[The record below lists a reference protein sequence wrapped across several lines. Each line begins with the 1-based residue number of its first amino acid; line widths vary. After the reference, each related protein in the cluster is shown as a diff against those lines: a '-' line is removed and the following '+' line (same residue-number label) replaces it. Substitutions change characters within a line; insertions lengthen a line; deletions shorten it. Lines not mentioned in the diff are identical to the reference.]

1 MSANRLAQH
10 ASTETTRAVDES
22 VVARNTERAVLT
34 VLTGT
39 PPAEAA
45 LAEELDS
52 ADLAEAAEV
61 YRRAGQQALEQQ
73 IASGWWQLYVQFTD
87 WHDAERAVA
96 DHLAPLIHSAEDEG
110 VITAWWFMRKHPCW
124 RLRLQPGPAG
134 HTMKHRFGTAL
145 DELAANGRISGW
157 WPGIYEAET
166 PAFGGQAGMD
176 LAHELFCADS
186 RAVVNLIRDGGVGL
200 GRRELSLLLC
210 TTLMRAAGLEWYEQG
225 DVWHRVAQERRLPA
239 DVPVSKVTAMA
250 GDLKQLMLADV
261 SSDGPLLGT
270 NGPLASAAE
279 WAEAFRQ
286 AGRTLGS
293 AARRG
298 TLRRGLREVVSYL
311 VIFHWNRLGLPAR
324 TQSILAWAARSAI
337 LDAPAPAP
345 AATTGPP
352 ASPLAGP
359 AQQVTPTPAAEAAAD
374 LAMRR
379 FPLVLQGR
387 RRCADLEARVREVR
401 EFADTCQNPAE
412 PEDRIDRACSVWNL
426 AALVAADCGMPD
438 LAVELCE
445 RQFQIFHAAWPVSGR
460 TAIASLQ
467 PLVNLARLTTRA
479 GDPEGAYRALH
490 AIDQAARHG
499 GNATIH
505 GTSVPF
511 DEFIAADGDRS
522 KLDPWLQ
529 VLLRED
535 GTRALTAAGKWTEA
549 TEHAEQH
556 DEAEELLR
564 ESRQTRVIAYV
575 SSGRVDDAL
584 RLIDASVM
592 TEPREYALAACL
604 RSYAH
609 LKGGCLSV
617 DDLTATLAAV
627 RLARKPS
634 DGSTTLFRIRLG
646 LTALDLCVEAQQVE
660 AGPLCAELIEDAERS
675 TDAYAAREVVNHP
688 ICRTKMTADQ
698 AETLKGL
705 MDRAGLDAGSIPK
718 SLLGA
723 LMASVETA
731 GTVLAQTL
739 GAPTPS
745 SATCGFSR
753 S

>member
-1 MSANRLAQH
+1 MSADRLAPQ
-10 ASTETTRAVDES
+10 ASTQAAGATDES
-22 VVARNTERAVLT
+22 AVVRTTERAVLT

-39 PPAEAA
+39 PLAEAA
-45 LAEELDS
+45 RAETLDS

-61 YRRAGQQALEQQ
+61 YRRAGQHALEQQ
-73 IASGWWQLYVQFTD
+73 IASGWWQLYIQFTD

-96 DHLAPLIHSAEDEG
+96 DHLAPLLHSAEDEG

-124 RLRLQPGPAG
+124 RLRLQPGSAG
-134 HTMKHRFGTAL
+134 RTMRHRFGTAL
-145 DELAANGRISGW
+145 DDLTANGQITGW
-157 WPGIYEAET
+157 RPGIYEAET
-166 PAFGGQAGMD
+166 MAFGGQVGMD

-186 RAVVNLIRDGGVGL
+186 RAVVNLLRDGGIGL

-225 DVWHRVAQERRLPA
+225 DVWHRVAQERHLPA

-261 SSDGPLLGT
+261 SPDGPLLGT

-279 WAEAFRQ
+279 WADAFRQ

-337 LDAPAPAP
+337 LDTP
-345 AATTGPP
+345 AATAGPAASPP
-352 ASPLAGP
+352 AGS
-359 AQQVTPTPAAEAAAD
+359 AQQVTLTAAAEAAAD

-401 EFADTCQNPAE
+401 QFADTCQNPAE

-426 AALVAADCGMPD
+426 AALIAADCGLPD

-467 PLVNLARLTTRA
+467 PLVNLARLTSRA

-505 GTSVPF
+505 GTSIPF
-511 DEFIAADGDRS
+511 DEFIATDGDRS
-522 KLDPWLQ
+522 ELDRWLQ

-535 GTRALTAAGKWTEA
+535 GTRALAAAGKWTEA

-556 DEAEELLR
+556 DEAEEMLR
-564 ESRQTRVIAYV
+564 ESRQTRVIAYA
-575 SSGRVDDAL
+575 SNGRVDDAL
-584 RLIDASVM
+584 RLIDSSVM
-592 TEPREYALAACL
+592 TEPHEYALAACL

-609 LKGGCLSV
+609 LKDGRLSV
-617 DDLTATLAAV
+617 DDVAATLAAV
-627 RLARKPS
+627 RLARKPT
-634 DGSTTLFRIRLG
+634 DRSTTLFCIRLG
-646 LTALDLCVEAQQVE
+646 LTALDLCMAAQQVE
-660 AGPLCAELIEDAERS
+660 TDPLCAELIEDAERS
-675 TDAYAAREVVNHP
+675 TDAYAARELLNHAT
-688 ICRTKMTADQ
+688 CRTRMTAGQ
-698 AETLKGL
+698 AGTLQGL

-718 SLLGA
+718 SLLGV

-739 GAPTPS
+739 SAPTPS
-745 SATCGFSR
+745 SAASGFSR

>member
-1 MSANRLAQH
+1 MPADRLAPNS
-10 ASTETTRAVDES
+10 STNATRAVDES
-22 VVARNTERAVLT
+22 VVAHNTERAVLA

-39 PPAEAA
+39 PLAGAA
-45 LAEELDS
+45 LAEEVDL
-52 ADLAEAAEV
+52 ADLAEATEV
-61 YRRAGQQALEQQ
+61 YQRAGQHALEQQ

-145 DELAANGRISGW
+145 DELTANGRIAGW
-157 WPGIYEAET
+157 RPGIYEAET

-186 RAVVNLIRDGGVGL
+186 RAAVNLIRDGGVGL

-250 GDLKQLMLADV
+250 SDLKQLMLADV
-261 SSDGPLLGT
+261 SSDGPLLGP

-279 WAEAFRQ
+279 WADSFRQ
-286 AGRTLGS
+286 AGRNLGA

-298 TLRRGLREVVSYL
+298 TMQRGLREVVSYL

-324 TQSILAWAARSAI
+324 TQSILAWAACAAI
-337 LDAPAPAP
+337 LDAPA
-345 AATTGPP
+345 GPRT
-352 ASPLAGP
+352 PLAGP
-359 AQQVTPTPAAEAAAD
+359 AQQVTPTAAAEAAAD
-374 LAMRR
+374 MAMRR

-387 RRCADLEARVREVR
+387 RRCADLETRVGEVR
-401 EFADTCQNPAE
+401 QFADTCQNPAE

-426 AALVAADCGMPD
+426 AALVAADCGMSD
-438 LAVELCE
+438 LAVELCN
-445 RQFQIFHAAWPVSGR
+445 RQLRIFQTAWPVSGR

-467 PLVNLARLTTRA
+467 PLVNLARLTSRA
-479 GDPEGAYRALH
+479 GDPDGAYRALR

-505 GTSVPF
+505 GTTVPF
-511 DEFIAADGDRS
+511 DEFIATDGDRS

-535 GTRALTAAGKWTEA
+535 GTRALAAAGKWTEA
-549 TEHAEQH
+549 AEHAEQH

-575 SSGRVDDAL
+575 SSGRIDDAL
-584 RLIDASVM
+584 RLIDTSVM
-592 TEPREYALAACL
+592 TEPREFALAACL

-609 LKGGCLSV
+609 LKGGCLSI
-617 DDLTATLAAV
+617 DDLVAMLAAV

-646 LTALDLCVEAQQVE
+646 LTALDLCVEAQQVDVDL
-660 AGPLCAELIEDAERS
+660 LCTELIEDAERS
-675 TDAYAAREVVNHP
+675 TDAYAAREVLNHP
-688 ICRTKMTADQ
+688 ICRARMTGDQ

-705 MDRAGLDAGSIPK
+705 MGRSWLDAGSIPK
-718 SLLGA
+718 SLLSA
-723 LMASVETA
+723 LMVSVETA
-731 GTVLAQTL
+731 GTVLVQTL
-739 GAPTPS
+739 DAPTPYC
-745 SATCGFSR
+745 ATRAFSR